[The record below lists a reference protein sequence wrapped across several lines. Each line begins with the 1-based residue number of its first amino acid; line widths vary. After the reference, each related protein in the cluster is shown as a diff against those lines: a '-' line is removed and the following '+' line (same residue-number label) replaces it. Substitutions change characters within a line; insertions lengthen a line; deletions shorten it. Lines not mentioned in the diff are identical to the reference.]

1 MYVFFIFFKKFSSDK
16 NIINV
21 IWNDFKQ
28 IFITYLY
35 NKNKYEKIIV
45 KIKLNRYWFST
56 IFIQKRLHG
65 SNIE

>member
-1 MYVFFIFFKKFSSDK
+1 MEFSNLCIHFSTFFKKCFSNK

-28 IFITYLY
+28 IFIAYLY

-45 KIKLNRYWFST
+45 KIKLNRY
-56 IFIQKRLHG
+56 
-65 SNIE
+65 